1 MTVSEIMQ
9 KMIAFSNGNR
19 HDINHLLK
27 VWGYAKT
34 IGDAERLD
42 ADTLFILET
51 AAITHDIACPL
62 CREKYGNTNG
72 KYQEAEGE
80 VLVRD
85 LTSGRSTVWR
95 ILSDIIIRLP
105 AFPAR
110 TIRSSLKRTILSMPT
125 KAAIRQRIFGISAIS
140 FSRRKPGSGCLTI
153 YTESVDLRKA

>member
-72 KYQEAEGE
+72 KKQELESPPLIENFFA
-80 VLVRD
+80 VLSV
-85 LTSGRSTVWR
+85 SQETVQP
-95 ILSDIIIRLP
+95 SP
-105 AFPAR
+105 
-110 TIRSSLKRTILSMPT
+110 K
-125 KAAIRQRIFGISAIS
+125 
-140 FSRRKPGSGCLTI
+140 
-153 YTESVDLRKA
+153 

>member
-51 AAITHDIACPL
+51 AAITHDIAWS
-62 CREKYGNTNG
+62 
-72 KYQEAEGE
+72 A
-80 VLVRD
+80 
-85 LTSGRSTVWR
+85 
-95 ILSDIIIRLP
+95 LP
-105 AFPAR
+105 R
-110 TIRSSLKRTILSMPT
+110 K
-125 KAAIRQRIFGISAIS
+125 IRQYQRQVSG
-140 FSRRKPGSGCLTI
+140 SRG
-153 YTESVDLRKA
+153 